1 LICADT
7 YGIWHK
13 LRHLAW
19 YALPWLCCVALLT
32 SCHGG
37 ALSARATQRDV
48 YHRVEQGQTLWSIA
62 HAYGVEPKTL
72 ARANHLSSTAPL
84 RVGQRLYIPR
94 VKSQRDVSSRCPS
107 CGPVASIP
115 SRNPRQTASAS
126 PPKQSAV
133 PQEKAATE
141 RPRFV
146 WPVQGAVTRDFE
158 QAGKNR
164 HDGIDIV
171 APEDTP
177 IRAAAEGKV
186 IYSDWGPGG
195 YGRIVIL
202 QHGEDLVT
210 VYAHNHRNLVHAGQL
225 VRQGDQIATVGKSGR
240 ATGYHLHFEI
250 RRKTIPIPP
259 VELLSRSRQMAGIE
273 SRSGR

>member
-1 LICADT
+1 LISVDT
-7 YGIWHK
+7 YGIGAR
-13 LRHLAW
+13 LRHLTW
-19 YALPWLCCVALLT
+19 HALPWLCCIALLT
-32 SCHGG
+32 GCQGRS
-37 ALSARATQRDV
+37 LSKRATQRGV
-48 YHRVEQGQTLWSIA
+48 YHHVEQGQTLWSIA
-62 HAYGVEPKTL
+62 HAYGVELKTL
-72 ARANHLSSTAPL
+72 ARANHLSTTAPL
-84 RVGQRLYIPR
+84 RIGQQLYIPG
-94 VKSQRDVSSRCPS
+94 VTSQRAVASRCP
-107 CGPVASIP
+107 CGPVASLP
-115 SRNPRQTASAS
+115 SRHDTQTAPAS
-126 PPKQSAV
+126 PRRQAAI
-133 PQEKAATE
+133 PQEQAAAE

-146 WPVQGAVTRDFE
+146 WPVQGAVTRDFV
-158 QAGKNR
+158 QGGKHR

-177 IRAAAEGKV
+177 IQAAADGRV

-210 VYAHNHRNLVHAGQL
+210 VYAHNHRNLVHTGQF

-259 VELLSRSRQMAGIE
+259 VELLSRSRQLAGIE
-273 SRSGR
+273 PR